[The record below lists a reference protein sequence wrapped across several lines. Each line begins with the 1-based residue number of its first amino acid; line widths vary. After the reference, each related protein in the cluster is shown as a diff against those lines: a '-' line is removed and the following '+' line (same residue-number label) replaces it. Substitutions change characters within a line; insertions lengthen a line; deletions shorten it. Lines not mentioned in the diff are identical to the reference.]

1 MTDRGKIETFI
12 RKFYAARVEGD
23 METLGKAF
31 AENAKFQV
39 AGSPEFSM
47 LATFTE
53 GHDGVMGLLQTMV
66 DSLALEDFTIV
77 DLLIDGDKAAV
88 RWRAT
93 VHLVTSGQTL
103 STELADF
110 IEIADGKVVSFTEF
124 LDTALAG

>member
-1 MTDRGKIETFI
+1 MDRSETEAFI
-12 RKFYAARVEGD
+12 RQLYAARIDGD
-23 METLGKAF
+23 LAALGKAF

-39 AGSPEFSM
+39 AGSTDFSM
-47 LATFTE
+47 LATVAE

-66 DSLALEDFTIV
+66 DSLALEDFTIL

-110 IEIADGKVVSFTEF
+110 IEIADGKVVAFIEF
-124 LDTALAG
+124 LDTALAV